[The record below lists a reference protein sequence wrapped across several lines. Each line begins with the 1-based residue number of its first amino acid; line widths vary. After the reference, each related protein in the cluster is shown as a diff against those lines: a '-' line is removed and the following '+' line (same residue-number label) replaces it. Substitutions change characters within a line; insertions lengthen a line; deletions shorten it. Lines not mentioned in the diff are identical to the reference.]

1 MRTPR
6 LAGLGLATMATAAFA
21 VAGCENGAVTVSPAS
36 NAPSAAGPSA
46 TASATVTG
54 SADPQAVSALSKAVG
69 LLDTT
74 SFTVA
79 VTSGTGFKLNGA
91 IDAPKGNATAQL
103 TASGP
108 NAEINIKTLLL
119 GNDLY
124 AQVPGITKAGTWT
137 PLDGSRLPAG
147 ATIGLKPGQID
158 PVGTANLLGTATD
171 VSVSGPNAYAG
182 SLDLSKAAGL
192 AGLSQVTIDGYGAAA
207 QKVPFTA
214 TLDGQGRLSKMT
226 VTVPQGDPIDV
237 TYSGY
242 GEPVSVT
249 RPAPAA
255 ITEAPD
261 NFYTSLGS

>member
-21 VAGCENGAVTVSPAS
+21 VAGCDNGTATS
-36 NAPSAAGPSA
+36 
-46 TASATVTG
+46 TASAPPSSAAATPAVTTSS
-54 SADPQAVSALSKAVG
+54 SADPAAVSALSKAVG
-69 LLDTT
+69 LLDTQ
-74 SFTVA
+74 SFTVTA
-79 VTSGTGFKLNGA
+79 TSGSGFKLTGA

-124 AQVPGITKAGTWT
+124 AQVPGITKGNTWT
-137 PLDGSRLPAG
+137 HLDGSRLPAG

-171 VSVSGPNAYAG
+171 VSSTGPNAYAG
-182 SLDLSKAAGL
+182 SLDLTKAAGM
-192 AGLSQVTIDGYGAAA
+192 AGLSQVTIDSYGSAA

-214 TLDGQGRLSKMT
+214 TLDDQGRLTKMT
-226 VTVPQGDPIDV
+226 VTPPQGQPIEV
-237 TYSGY
+237 AYSGY
-242 GEPVSVT
+242 GQPVSAA
-249 RPAPAA
+249 RPAASE

-261 NFYTSLGS
+261 SLYKSLGS